1 MPEKNTYSRPYIGQV
16 FKLVQNEHVTEYG
29 SVVGFKITGGT
40 PENPT
45 WSAAIESPL
54 SHTFRFY
61 HDTTI
66 GDWKPCTAEEMAVL
80 RGIDAMLAECVARQ
94 GIDPRLEERLAALE
108 KSFAELLAKGGTGA
122 PPAPPPAPPAPPAPQ
137 TNGRTP
143 RVQTPAG

>member
-16 FKLVQNEHVTEYG
+16 FKLVQNEHVIEYG

-66 GDWKPCTAEEMAVL
+66 GDWKPCTHEETAEL
-80 RGIDAMLAECVARQ
+80 RGIDAPLA
-94 GIDPRLEERLAALE
+94 ERLAALE
-108 KSFAELLAKGGTGA
+108 KSLLGLRESLAELLAKGTGT
-122 PPAPPPAPPAPPAPQ
+122 PPAPPAPPAPQ